1 MPDHHERD
9 HFYGGQAVIE
19 GVMMRGLD
27 RYAVAVRRQDGQIV
41 IGHKRI
47 APLTGWRRWPLIRG
61 CVGLVETFTLG
72 MGSLQFSADVV
83 MAEENEKADAA
94 KAATA
99 ADPPAEAAPDAAAG
113 EPAKPSAL
121 QGILTSLTSVFAI
134 GLGLVLFI
142 LLPTWLAGLILHK
155 SPEPPTW
162 GLPSQD
168 VILRNLVEGAVRLTV
183 LVLYIV
189 GISLI
194 PYIKRVFQYHGA
206 EHATINC
213 YEAGED
219 IVVEKC
225 KLFGPLHPRCGTAFL
240 LIVIVVKII
249 INCFLPWYPQV
260 WLRSIVRLGTLLPV
274 AAIAYEVIRWAGRH
288 RNSLLSRL
296 LAGPGLLLQKLTTRE
311 ADEKQIETAIYA
323 LAAVADEVPLPAGF
337 PPPMQE
343 VQIAAK

>member
-41 IGHKRI
+41 IGRRRI
-47 APLTGWRRWPLIRG
+47 PPLTGWRRWPLVRG

-72 MGSLQFSADVV
+72 MGSLQFSADVA
-83 MAEENEKADAA
+83 MAEENERIAAA
-94 KAATA
+94 KAAETPEVAPATA
-99 ADPPAEAAPDAAAG
+99 ADDPPA
-113 EPAKPSAL
+113 EPAKPSAI
-121 QGILTSLTSVFAI
+121 QGILTSLTGVFAV

-142 LLPTWLAGLILHK
+142 LLPTWLAGLILHA
-155 SPEPPTW
+155 PPAAPTW
-162 GLPSQD
+162 GWPSWD
-168 VILRNLVEGAVRLTV
+168 VVSRNMVEGAARLSV

-194 PYIKRVFQYHGA
+194 PYVKRVFQYHGA

-219 IVVEKC
+219 IVVENC

-260 WLRSIVRLGTLLPV
+260 WLRSLVRLGTLLPV

-288 RNSLLSRL
+288 RKSLFSRL
-296 LAGPGLLLQKLTTRE
+296 LAGPGLLLQMLTTRK
-311 ADEKQIETAIYA
+311 ADEKQLETAIYA
-323 LAAVADEVPLPAGF
+323 LAAVADEVALPSGF
-337 PPPMQE
+337 PAPMQE

>member
-1 MPDHHERD
+1 MPDTHEHE

-72 MGSLQFSADVV
+72 MGSLQFSADVA
-83 MAEENEKADAA
+83 MAEENEKVAAA
-94 KAATA
+94 KAAQDPA
-99 ADPPAEAAPDAAAG
+99 ASGAAVVADPPA
-113 EPAKPSAL
+113 EPAKPSAI
-121 QGILTSLTSVFAI
+121 QGALTALTSVLAI

-142 LLPTWLAGLILHK
+142 LLPTWLAGLFFHG
-155 SPEPPTW
+155 PPAPATW
-162 GLPSQD
+162 GWPSQD
-168 VILRNLVEGAVRLTV
+168 VVLRNLVEGALRLSV

-189 GISLI
+189 GISLV

-260 WLRSIVRLGTLLPV
+260 WLRSLVRLGTLLPV

-288 RNSLLSRL
+288 RNSLFSRL
-296 LAGPGLLLQKLTTRE
+296 LAGPGLLLQLLTTRR
-311 ADEKQIETAIYA
+311 ADESQLETAIYA
-323 LAAVADEVPLPAGF
+323 LAAVADEVALPPNF
-337 PPPMQE
+337 PPPRQE
-343 VQIAAK
+343 VQIASK

>member
-1 MPDHHERD
+1 MPDTHERD

-72 MGSLQFSADVV
+72 MGSLQFSADVA
-83 MAEENEKADAA
+83 MAEENEKIAAA
-94 KAATA
+94 KAAEAPEGA
-99 ADPPAEAAPDAAAG
+99 AAPPAPD
-113 EPAKPSAL
+113 PAKPSAL
-121 QGILTSLTSVFAI
+121 QGALTALTSVFAI
-134 GLGLVLFI
+134 GLGLGLFI
-142 LLPTWLAGLILHK
+142 LLPTWLAGLAFHG
-155 SPEPPTW
+155 PPAAPTW

-168 VILRNLVEGAVRLTV
+168 VVMRNLVEGAARLTV

-194 PYIKRVFQYHGA
+194 PYVKRVFQYHGA

-219 IVVEKC
+219 IVVDKC
-225 KLFGPLHPRCGTAFL
+225 AHFGPLHPRCGTAFL

-249 INCFLPWYPQV
+249 INCFLPWYPEV

-274 AAIAYEVIRWAGRH
+274 AAVAYEVIRWAGRH
-288 RNSLLSRL
+288 RNSLFSRL
-296 LAGPGLLLQKLTTRE
+296 LAGPGLLLQLLTTRR
-311 ADEKQIETAIYA
+311 ADASQLETAIYA

-343 VQIAAK
+343 IQIASK